1 MTKKEKKAGKSRVVF
16 ILDKSGSMLSKAE
29 DVIGGFNGVL
39 AEQQTMHPETILTLV
54 LFDTEYNIICKDV
67 EIAKVPKLTKE
78 VYSPNGWTALI
89 DALGKA
95 IVETKKST
103 SKKDNVL
110 FIIDTDGLENSSK
123 EYSKADVKKLVE
135 EQQKAGWEFIFTGA
149 GIDSFS
155 EASSY
160 GISLGT
166 TFNRGDT
173 SAHTHAYYASVS
185 NAMHIHA
192 ISGKVDYKQFEE
204 GLNNVTTTT
213 TTTTTTTGVKSHH
226 HKIDSI

>member
-1 MTKKEKKAGKSRVVF
+1 
-16 ILDKSGSMLSKAE
+16 MLSKAE
-29 DVIGGFNGVL
+29 DVIGGFNGML
-39 AEQQTMHPETILTLV
+39 AEQQTMHPDTILTLI
-54 LFDTEYNIICKDV
+54 LFDTEYNIVCKDV

-78 VYSPNGWTALI
+78 VYSPDGWTALI

-135 EQQKAGWEFIFTGA
+135 EQQKAGWQFIFTGA

-155 EASSY
+155 EASGY
-160 GISLGT
+160 GISLTT

-173 SAHTHAYYASVS
+173 SAHTRAYYNAVS
-185 NAMHIHA
+185 TAMHSHA
-192 ISGKVDYKQFEE
+192 ATGTVDYKSFTDTM
-204 GLNNVTTTT
+204 ND
-213 TTTTTTTGVKSHH
+213 
-226 HKIDSI
+226 IDVN